1 MASGHANRANRPNT
15 WPHRPATRR
24 EVLTCQPGAV
34 HTWHKAEVNCLRV
47 IRPLYGTERTID
59 FAMPMSTVTQSG
71 HSQWFL
77 TGNKLGQVATFSAE
91 PNESTRPGEVR
102 ASWLSFVTCLRRL

>member
-1 MASGHANRANRPNT
+1 MSAADGRLDVARY
-15 WPHRPATRR
+15 
-24 EVLTCQPGAV
+24 
-34 HTWHKAEVNCLRV
+34 WHKADMLNALANVRFEGNNGHDADVMRYL
-47 IRPLYGTERTID
+47 L
-59 FAMPMSTVTQSG
+59 MTQSG
-71 HSQWFL
+71 YSQWFL